1 MTLIPWLL
9 LILVLV
15 LQLVTLPVLDKRH
28 NSEGA
33 SWQAAIPLWHFVVWL
48 RLIQRPWYWIF
59 FLLVPGIN
67 LILMT
72 VMHVELGLA
81 FGKRSVKDQWIMGAL
96 PWWGLWELRQG
107 HDVWVG
113 KRDWSKTRKSTVRE
127 WSEALIWATVVAGTL
142 RLMTFEP
149 FTIPTP
155 SMEGSMLVGDYLLVD
170 KMAYGVRLPQT
181 PFSLPFVHNALPGSL
196 VPSYTEWFSLPYMR
210 LPGWR
215 DVERN
220 DAVVFNFPHGDTVIV
235 TPQYVGH
242 DYYRILREQAI
253 TQAIKQSGSIDEYL
267 KSPSRYLNPTRNAL
281 MKNPGLRARPL
292 DKMENYVKR
301 CVAIAGDEI
310 KSRDGQLYINGSPAD
325 NPEHLQ
331 FEYTT
336 VFKSDVPWATIQK
349 EFGFTKQDFE
359 MVQNVGKSMIAEVNP
374 TPGYPAK
381 MWLTNSEVERL
392 KVYCTSIEKKSGQ
405 AAHFGPNGQL
415 LQMFPNVWFDEFNA
429 WDPDNFGPIVLPKE
443 GATVELTERNRHLYR
458 RWITVYEGHTMEE
471 STDGTVRIDGR
482 ETSTY
487 TFGMD
492 GYWMMGDNRHRSADS
507 RYWGFV
513 PENHIVGMA
522 RFIWFSKQ
530 SEADHGESKIR
541 WDRMM
546 QSVE

>member
-1 MTLIPWLL
+1 
-9 LILVLV
+9 
-15 LQLVTLPVLDKRH
+15 
-28 NSEGA
+28 
-33 SWQAAIPLWHFVVWL
+33 
-48 RLIQRPWYWIF
+48 
-59 FLLVPGIN
+59 
-67 LILMT
+67 MT

-81 FGKRSVKDQWIMGAL
+81 FGHRSTKEQWIMGAL
-96 PWWGLWELRQG
+96 PWWGLWKLRQG
-107 HDVWVG
+107 NDAWVG
-113 KRDWSKTRKSTVRE
+113 KRDWTKTRKSTVRE

-235 TPQYVGH
+235 DPQYVGH

-253 TQAIKQSGSIDEYL
+253 VQAGSLRKYL
-267 KSPSRYLNPTRNAL
+267 ETPRQFDKKSRLGLNN
-281 MKNPGLRARPL
+281 KFGLRARPL

-310 KSRDGQLYINGSPAD
+310 ESRDGQLYINGSPAE
-325 NPEHLQ
+325 NPKELQ
-331 FEYTT
+331 FEYKTT
-336 VFKSDVPWATIQK
+336 FKKDVLWSSIK
-349 EFGFTKQDFE
+349 KKFGFTEQDYIIE
-359 MVQNVGKSMIAEVNP
+359 RE
-374 TPGYPAK
+374 TGYPGI
-381 MWLTNSEVERL
+381 MWLSNSEVEQL
-392 KVYCTSIEKKSGQ
+392 KVYCKSIQKKSGK
-405 AAHFGPNGQL
+405 AAHFGPNGPL
-415 LQMFPNVWFDEFNA
+415 LQMFPNVWHEEFNQ
-429 WDPDNFGPIVLPKE
+429 WDPDNFGPIRLPEE
-443 GATVELTERNRHLYR
+443 GATVELTERNCHLYR

-471 STDGTVRIDGR
+471 APDGTVRIDGR
-482 ETSTY
+482 VTSTY
-487 TFGMD
+487 TFEMD

-507 RYWGFV
+507 RFWGFV
-513 PENHIVGMA
+513 PEDHIVGMA
-522 RFIWFSKQ
+522 RLIWFSKQ
-530 SEADHGESKIR
+530 TEADHGESKIR

-546 QSVE
+546 KSVE